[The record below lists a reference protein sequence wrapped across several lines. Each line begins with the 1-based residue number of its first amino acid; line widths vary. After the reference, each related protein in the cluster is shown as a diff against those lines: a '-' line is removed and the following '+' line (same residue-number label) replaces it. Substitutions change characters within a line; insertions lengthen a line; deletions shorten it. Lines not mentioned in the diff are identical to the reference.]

1 MLEKRKI
8 LDQIEIKSNGVI
20 FIKELNQ
27 IIDNGNI
34 ISSIPHRSSVCPLDD
49 VSNHEHQMVRDAAS
63 AHWTQSVK
71 DAYAAFLAEQENG
84 VLGNG

>member
-8 LDQIEIKSNGVI
+8 LDQIEVKANGVI

-27 IIDNGNI
+27 IVDDGVV

-49 VSNHEHQMVRDAAS
+49 VSNSPYQMVKDAA
-63 AHWTQSVK
+63 AVHWTQEVK
-71 DAYAAFLAEQENG
+71 DAYAAQIAEQNKP
-84 VLGNG
+84 LGL